1 MELNPEENPLKQK
14 LQSLSTLVLLRA
26 PNNQS
31 PWISLTVSP
40 VKLNQIIQNAS
51 FQMFGVL
58 QWKL

>member
-14 LQSLSTLVLLRA
+14 LQSLSTQLLLRA